1 MFPSLSCAL
10 RTGLLA
16 LFVAGAGLAWAQP
29 ATPPTA
35 QPAAPAV
42 AAPADP
48 ETLIDQAKTQLEQV
62 TAALKRD
69 SLDDAALQAL
79 NAQLTPAA
87 NAMQTAIDTLTP
99 RLAAAKARLDQLGP
113 KPDEKAPPESPS
125 VTADRDEQQKLYNAT
140 DDTMRRARLL
150 SLQVEQTGTSIV
162 SRRRA
167 MFVSTLFQRS
177 RSILSPDLW
186 RSVAGEFESDTRA
199 LRYVVGDFLAT
210 AADRLAGWR
219 GPLFFAIVALIGL
232 LNIPLSRVVR
242 RILTREPTSDEP
254 TRLRKALGACWI
266 ALVASILPIV
276 TVVLVFGIAD
286 AFGLIGPRLL
296 PLQHALVQAVIRIA
310 LTAGLARGL
319 FAPSRPNWRLI
330 PMSDTAAE
338 RLSHLAIAAVVIV
351 SIVKVD
357 DAFNEII
364 GASVAFTAA
373 AQGVGAFVFA
383 LACGATLYGLRQR
396 DDEDEECLGPRVVP
410 APRWVAL
417 ARIGVWASI
426 VTITAASLLGY
437 IPFASFIVDQT
448 LWIGAISAALF
459 ILVPLLTESIEEMFQ
474 PASRFGRML
483 VSSLGVRRE
492 GLTQFGIVLSG
503 VIQLLLLMTGFFA
516 IVAPWGVQ
524 SDDLAGALRKGF
536 FGFQIGEL
544 HISPSSM
551 LIALAML
558 GIVIAM
564 TRAIQ
569 GWLEDRLMPA
579 TSLDAGLRNSI
590 RTSVGYVGYIFAVS
604 LALAQVGL
612 GLDKI
617 AIVAG
622 ALSVGIGFGLN
633 SIINNFVSG
642 IIVLWERAVR
652 VGDLV
657 VIGDEQGFVRKI
669 NVRATEIETFDRA
682 TMIVPNSN
690 LITGVVKN
698 WVRNDRVARIRI
710 PVTLNTNVD
719 PEKVREIMTGAAKA
733 HEQVAKIPAPATMF
747 VAIESA
753 GLKFELVCFVEDVET
768 SGRVK
773 SDLHYEIFAGF
784 MKEGISVSS
793 PPSVQVM
800 LQGHAA
806 DEVAQAIVEQK

>member
-1 MFPSLSCAL
+1 MFSSLFRAA
-10 RTGLLA
+10 RPAVLA
-16 LFVAGAGLAWAQP
+16 LFLAGAPGAWAQ
-29 ATPPTA
+29 
-35 QPAAPAV
+35 APAPSV
-42 AAPADP
+42 QPPAQASIDAKDP
-48 ETLIDQAKTQLEQV
+48 ETLIEQAKIQLDQV

-79 NAQLTPAA
+79 NAQLGPAGA
-87 NAMQTAIDTLTP
+87 SAQSAIDTLTP

-140 DDTMRRARLL
+140 DDSMRRAKLL
-150 SLQVEQTGTSIV
+150 SLQIEQTGTSIV

-186 RSVAGEFESDTRA
+186 GAVATEYESDLRA
-199 LRYVVGDFLAT
+199 LRYVTGDFVT
-210 AADRLAGWR
+210 MAADRLAGWR
-219 GPLFFAIVALIGL
+219 GPLFLALVALIGL
-232 LNIPLSRVVR
+232 LNIPLYRIVQ
-242 RILTREPTSDEP
+242 RILKREPAIEEP

-276 TVVLVFGIAD
+276 TVILFFGIAD
-286 AFGLIGPRLL
+286 AFGLIGPRLM
-296 PLQHALVQAVIRIA
+296 PLQHALVQAVIRVA
-310 LTAGLARGL
+310 FTAGLARGL
-319 FAPSRPNWRLI
+319 LAPSRPNWRLI
-330 PMSDTAAE
+330 PMSDQAAD
-338 RLSHLAIAAVVIV
+338 RLAHLAIAAVVIV
-351 SIVKVD
+351 SLVKID
-357 DAFNEII
+357 DSFNEII

-373 AQGVGAFVFA
+373 VQGVGAFVFA
-383 LACGATLYGLRQR
+383 LVCGVTLYGLRQQE
-396 DDEDEECLGPRVVP
+396 DEDEECLGPRVVAP
-410 APRWVAL
+410 PRWAAL
-417 ARIGVWASI
+417 VRIAAWTAVIAI
-426 VTITAASLLGY
+426 LAASLSGY
-437 IPFASFIVDQT
+437 IPFASFIVDQC
-448 LWIGAISAALF
+448 LWIGAISAALL
-459 ILVPLLTESIEEMFQ
+459 ILVPLLTEAIEDAFQ
-474 PASRFGRML
+474 PSSRFGRML
-483 VSSLGVRRE
+483 VSSIGVRRE
-492 GLTQFGIVLSG
+492 GVTQFGIVLSG
-503 VIQLLLLMTGFFA
+503 VVQLILLMTGLFA

-544 HISPSSM
+544 RISPSSM
-551 LIALAML
+551 LVALAML
-558 GIVIAM
+558 AIAIAV

-569 GWLEDRLMPA
+569 NWLEDRLMPA

-604 LALAQVGL
+604 LALAQIGL

-710 PVTLNTNVD
+710 PVTLATNVD
-719 PEKVREIMTGAAKA
+719 PEKVREIMTGAARG
-733 HEQVAKIPAPATMF
+733 HEQVSKIPAPATMF

-784 MKEGISVSS
+784 QREGISVSS